1 MKLNT
6 ETEFLFLLGNG
17 TIGFPEFSNLMVK
30 KEKDPEKEK
39 DEMLEAFK
47 TFDRDGN
54 GFINKAELRY
64 VMVNIGEKLTDHEVE
79 DMMKEADMDG
89 DGQLNY
95 EGKN

>member
-1 MKLNT
+1 M
-6 ETEFLFLLGNG
+6 FLLGNG

-79 DMMKEADMDG
+79 EMMREADMDG

-95 EGKN
+95 EGIN